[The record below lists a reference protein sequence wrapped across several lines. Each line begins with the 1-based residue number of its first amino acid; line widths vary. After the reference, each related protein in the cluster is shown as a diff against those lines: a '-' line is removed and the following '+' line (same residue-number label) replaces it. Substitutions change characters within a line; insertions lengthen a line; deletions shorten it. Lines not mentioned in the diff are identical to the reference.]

1 MVWPARLKELP
12 APLAAA
18 AAALAAVIVGG
29 PVGFLLILIALAAG
43 AAALAAAW
51 RDKDGALAQ
60 ARAASSKQREATVLA
75 EAAGALLVA
84 PTSAEAVS
92 PKVERALAD
101 VGARLQMCH
110 APAPRAGETAMPLRA
125 SGGSGWLYVDRDGP
139 LSRSEAER
147 LLERIA
153 ELIGAAQERTRMT
166 ASATEAEAARQADL
180 AKTSVMHAVAHDLR
194 TPLTTLSTASATLG
208 EEQLPEDERLRLATA
223 LRQETLQLE
232 RMVDDLLDLSRIE
245 TGATNPQPESCDL
258 ADVVNAAAE
267 RVRSQHGCAVHM
279 NLPTDL
285 PHVRVDRAQ
294 VERVFTNLIE
304 NATKFS
310 PADRPVE
317 IRGICANGRV
327 TIRVLDHG
335 QGIPPAQQSQVFKAF
350 VRGSGPQSGS
360 GLGLAICRGF
370 VEANGGRITLQSG
383 ARDGSAFAVSFPA
396 AHQPSPVSQRT

>member
-29 PVGFLLILIALAAG
+29 PAGFLLVLIALVAG

-51 RDKDGALAQ
+51 RDKDGAEAE
-60 ARAASSKQREATVLA
+60 ARSATSKEREATVIA

-84 PTSAEAVS
+84 PTSTEAVS
-92 PKVERALAD
+92 PRVERALAGL
-101 VGARLQMCH
+101 GARLQMCH

-125 SGGSGWLYVDRDGP
+125 GGGSGWLYVDRDGP
-139 LSRSEAER
+139 LSRDEAER
-147 LLERIA
+147 LLARIA
-153 ELIGAAQERTRMT
+153 DLIGAAQERNRMT
-166 ASATEAEAARQADL
+166 ASAAEAEAVRQAEL

-194 TPLTTLSTASATLG
+194 VPLTTLTTATATLG
-208 EEQLPEDERLRLATA
+208 EQQLAEHERLRLAAA
-223 LRQETLQLE
+223 LRQETVQLE
-232 RMVDDLLDLSRIE
+232 RMADDLLDLSRIE
-245 TGATNPQPESCDL
+245 AGATNPQPEWCDL
-258 ADVVNAAAE
+258 ADVVNAAVE
-267 RVRSQHGCAVHM
+267 RVCSRQDCAVHI
-279 NLPTDL
+279 NLPHDL
-285 PHVRVDRAQ
+285 PHVQIDRVQ
-294 VERVFTNLIE
+294 MERVFTNLVE

-310 PADRPVE
+310 PGDRPVE

-335 QGIPPAQQSQVFKAF
+335 QGIAPAQQSQVFKAF
-350 VRGSGPQSGS
+350 VRGSSPQSGS

-396 AHQPSPVSQRT
+396 AAQPSVVR

>member
-18 AAALAAVIVGG
+18 AAALAAVLVGG
-29 PVGFLLILIALAAG
+29 PVGFLLVLIALMAG

-51 RDKDGALAQ
+51 RDKDGAEAE
-60 ARAASSKQREATVLA
+60 ARAATSKEREATVVA
-75 EAAGALLVA
+75 EAAGALLMA

-92 PKVERALAD
+92 PRVERALAG

-125 SGGSGWLYVDRDGP
+125 GGGSGWLYVDRDGP
-139 LSRSEAER
+139 LSREEAER
-147 LLERIA
+147 LLGRIA
-153 ELIGAAQERTRMT
+153 ELIGAAQERNRMT
-166 ASATEAEAARQADL
+166 ASAAEAEAVRQAEL

-194 TPLTTLSTASATLG
+194 VPLSALTTATATLG
-208 EEQLPEDERLRLATA
+208 EQQLPEDERLRLADA

-232 RMVDDLLDLSRIE
+232 RMADDLLDLSRIE
-245 TGATNPQPESCDL
+245 AGATNPQPEWCDL
-258 ADVVNAAAE
+258 ADVVNAAVE
-267 RVRSQHGCAVHM
+267 RVCSQQDCAIHA
-279 NLPTDL
+279 NLPHDL
-285 PHVRVDRAQ
+285 PHVQVDRAQ
-294 VERVFTNLIE
+294 MERVFTNLVE

-310 PADRPVE
+310 PGDRPVE

-370 VEANGGRITLQSG
+370 VEANGGRFSLQRG
-383 ARDGSAFAVSFPA
+383 ARDGSAFAVSFRA
-396 AHQPSPVSQRT
+396 AQQPSPVS